1 MASFAKINENNEVL
15 TVLTMDNEEMK
26 DDNGNEI
33 EAKGQEWLET
43 HNNWPANM
51 WIQTSYNTQGNQ
63 HKLGGSPFRGNYAS
77 VGYTWDSENNIF
89 WPPKPFNSWQKNTT
103 TADWDPPI
111 PKPDLTSEQQS
122 QNEADTHEWWYT
134 WDENVYDSDNTQGWV
149 LENLLA

>member
-63 HKLGGSPFRGNYAS
+63 HKLGGSPF
-77 VGYTWDSENNIF
+77 
-89 WPPKPFNSWQKNTT
+89 
-103 TADWDPPI
+103 
-111 PKPDLTSEQQS
+111 
-122 QNEADTHEWWYT
+122 
-134 WDENVYDSDNTQGWV
+134 
-149 LENLLA
+149 